1 MALSFGSVIYF
12 TYICIVTLKLRKYV
26 RNYFITRV
34 CKASRL

>member
-1 MALSFGSVIYF
+1 MALSFGSVVFIS
-12 TYICIVTLKLRKYV
+12 YICIVTLKLKKYV